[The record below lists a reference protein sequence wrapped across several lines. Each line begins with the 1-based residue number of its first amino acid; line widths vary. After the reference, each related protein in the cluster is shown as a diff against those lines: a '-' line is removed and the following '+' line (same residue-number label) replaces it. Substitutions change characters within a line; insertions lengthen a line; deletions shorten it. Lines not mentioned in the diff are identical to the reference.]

1 MTIGTAGHSDQERV
15 GATQKIAPGHG
26 RKISRF
32 RCKRRLILRGEG
44 YVGSNLI
51 TFDGGIEQGVYV
63 APNIAAPGPF
73 TTIKPI
79 GDVGGWAELTVLATK
94 DNKNIFYVG
103 AGTDDPENSDLLAS
117 ATRQKNTFYWA
128 TYFRKLVSDVT
139 LGVELSNW
147 QFRTVS
153 FTGAGAET
161 KGPYAR
167 SNFARKRFVGVRVV
181 GRGQQTPENLGS
193 RTGGRRSGVAAALL
207 LHSEL

>member
-1 MTIGTAGHSDQERV
+1 MTIGTAGHFGQERV
-15 GATQKIAPGHG
+15 GATQKINSWAWAEDFEIPLQ
-26 RKISRF
+26 
-32 RCKRRLILRGEG
+32 RRLILRGEG

-51 TFDGGIEQGVYV
+51 TFDGGIEQGVAV

-167 SNFARKRFVGVRVV
+167 GNVV
-181 GRGQQTPENLGS
+181 NVSLAYEF
-193 RTGGRRSGVAAALL
+193 
-207 LHSEL
+207 